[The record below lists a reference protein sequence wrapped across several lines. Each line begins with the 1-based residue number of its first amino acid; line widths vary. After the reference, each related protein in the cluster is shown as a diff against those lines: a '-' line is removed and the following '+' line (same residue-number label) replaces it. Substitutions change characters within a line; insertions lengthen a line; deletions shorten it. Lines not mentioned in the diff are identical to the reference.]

1 MRLFALVLLAVLT
14 TAASADP
21 WLCITE
27 QSTGFVFKNGKWEHG
42 RFTVEDRKYILRK
55 LTQGDFYYRDDNK
68 YGLFLLGTDLV
79 GTPCSDPSI
88 SGNIVCGDFFG
99 QFKFSTKSGRF
110 LMTYMVGYWDS
121 IADDESHTPLISI
134 GRCSRI

>member
-1 MRLFALVLLAVLT
+1 MRLFAIVLLSVLAT
-14 TAASADP
+14 VARADP

-27 QSTGFVFKNGKWEHG
+27 QSTGFVFKNGNWEHG

-55 LTQGDFYYRDDNK
+55 LTEVDFYYRGDNK

-79 GTPCSDPSI
+79 GTPCSDRSI
-88 SGNIVCGDFFG
+88 SGNIFCEDFFG

-110 LMTYMVGYWDS
+110 LMTYTGGYWDS

-134 GRCSRI
+134 GRCSKI

>member
-1 MRLFALVLLAVLT
+1 MLAAV
-14 TAASADP
+14 AGADP

-27 QSTGFVFKNGKWEHG
+27 QTTGFVFKKDKWEPE

-55 LTQGDFYYRDDNK
+55 LIEGDFYYRGDNR

-79 GTPCSDPSI
+79 GTPCSDSSI
-88 SGNIVCGDFFG
+88 SGNIFCEDYVG

-110 LMTYMVGYWDS
+110 LMTYMSGYWDS
-121 IADDESHTPLISI
+121 IVDDESHTPLISI

>member
-1 MRLFALVLLAVLT
+1 MRLFALVIFSMLATV
-14 TAASADP
+14 ASADP

-55 LTQGDFYYRDDNK
+55 LTKSDFYYRGDNK

-79 GTPCSDPSI
+79 GTPCGDPSI
-88 SGNIVCGDFFG
+88 SGNIFCEDFFG
-99 QFKFSTKSGRF
+99 QFRFSTKSGRF
-110 LMTYMVGYWDS
+110 LMTYMNGYWDS

-134 GRCSRI
+134 GRCSKI

>member
-1 MRLFALVLLAVLT
+1 MRLFALVILSMLATV
-14 TAASADP
+14 ASADP

-27 QSTGFVFKNGKWEHG
+27 QTTGFVFKNGNWEPG

-55 LTQGDFYYRDDNK
+55 LTEADFYYRGDNR

-79 GTPCSDPSI
+79 GTPCGDPSI
-88 SGNIVCGDFFG
+88 SGNIFCEDHAG

-110 LMTYMVGYWDS
+110 LMTYMSGYWDS
-121 IADDESHTPLISI
+121 TADDKSHTPLISI
-134 GRCSRI
+134 GRCSKI